1 MEEEIPLN
9 IYEIIREKNSL
20 FVRGHFIRVN
30 ENDTLIIRY
39 NLQEIDPEVIV
50 AVVDKGSIV
59 VRVRN

>member
-9 IYEIIREKNSL
+9 TYEIVTNDRPYHIK
-20 FVRGHFIRVN
+20 GHYIKVN

-59 VRVRN
+59 VQVRN